1 MPRIRR
7 VNNGKYNDFE
17 DIREDNQFIDSSEQE
32 DLINKFNKDLPFS
45 RRRKALTENDRKL
58 IKLAKIIQVIF
69 VFINLLLIIIPYYRK
84 GLNAFISFLSTFS
97 FLFSTVNI
105 QLQFVNFNN
114 AEPSTVRV
122 LIDKHIIPI
131 MDKYNI
137 DSSGLVRINLIL
149 SVAIMVLKF
158 LMRVLLNP
166 SNTVTTLD
174 LIYLLPILIST
185 GIYITVNDIKV
196 IDSEIEELE
205 NLKYDYKEA

>member
-1 MPRIRR
+1 
-7 VNNGKYNDFE
+7 
-17 DIREDNQFIDSSEQE
+17 
-32 DLINKFNKDLPFS
+32 
-45 RRRKALTENDRKL
+45 
-58 IKLAKIIQVIF
+58 
-69 VFINLLLIIIPYYRK
+69 
-84 GLNAFISFLSTFS
+84 
-97 FLFSTVNI
+97 
-105 QLQFVNFNN
+105 
-114 AEPSTVRV
+114 
-122 LIDKHIIPI
+122 